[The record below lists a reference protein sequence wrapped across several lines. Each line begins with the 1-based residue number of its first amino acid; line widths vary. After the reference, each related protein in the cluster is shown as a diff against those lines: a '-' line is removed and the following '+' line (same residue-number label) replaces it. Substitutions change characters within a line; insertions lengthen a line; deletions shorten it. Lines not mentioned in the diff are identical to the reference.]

1 LGCLDVALNVNCCQ
15 TPPGLLLLLLLLLCH
30 TRLSASGEVT
40 SSQLLKGFQRVTTNL
55 PDTALDNPAA
65 PVGPLTQADMFWDT
79 S

>member
-1 LGCLDVALNVNCCQ
+1 VALNVNCCQ

-30 TRLSASGEVT
+30 TRLSASG
-40 SSQLLKGFQRVTTNL
+40 QLLKGFQRVTTNL